1 MMIPIPRGGLLKRV
15 TGMEAARSVP
25 GIEEIEITA
34 KLNYPIA
41 PLPEGDSY
49 LGFIFARGE
58 EPEEV
63 EAVLREAHAR
73 LHFDIQP
80 VILLQIA

>member
-1 MMIPIPRGGLLKRV
+1 MNPISPGGGVEGGKRD
-15 TGMEAARSVP
+15 GRDRSVP